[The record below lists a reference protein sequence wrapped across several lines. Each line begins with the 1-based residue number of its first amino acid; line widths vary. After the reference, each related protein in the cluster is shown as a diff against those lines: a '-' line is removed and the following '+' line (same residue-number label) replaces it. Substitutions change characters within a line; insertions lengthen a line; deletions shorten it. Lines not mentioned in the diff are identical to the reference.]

1 MFSAHELNTIDRCY
15 FSVYKA
21 TPIEV
26 VLKSKNTRHFW
37 KLLPASKKGYTL
49 YHSHQGDGNYHVQC
63 NSSSL
68 QSAISTI
75 KKHDSYQLTHRK
87 PENNDFDYVPL
98 LPDSYYFIF

>member
-1 MFSAHELNTIDRCY
+1 MFSMQQLNTIDRSY

-21 TPIEV
+21 TPFEV

-49 YHSHQGDGNYHVQC
+49 YHSHQGDANYHVQC
-63 NSSSL
+63 NTPSL
-68 QSAISTI
+68 QSAINTI
-75 KKHDSYQLTHRK
+75 KKHDSYQLKFRAK
-87 PENNDFDYVPL
+87 EDNDYDYIPL